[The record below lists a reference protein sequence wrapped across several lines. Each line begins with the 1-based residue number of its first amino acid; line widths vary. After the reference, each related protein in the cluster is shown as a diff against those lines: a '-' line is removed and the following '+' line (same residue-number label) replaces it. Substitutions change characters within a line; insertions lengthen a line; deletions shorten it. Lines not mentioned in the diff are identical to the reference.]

1 MGVDKIAIFGAT
13 GAIGAAVAAELRSQ
27 GRPYRVVGRSAAA
40 LERAFG
46 SDPLAE
52 RMTWDPADPASVEAA
67 ARGVE
72 TIVFAVGVPY
82 WQFQLHPVLMR
93 ATLAGAE
100 RAGAGKI
107 VLIGNVYPYGLPLAP
122 TIDESHPREPHTFK
136 GRMRKAQEDLV
147 LDADAA
153 GRIRATILRLPDFYG
168 PNVDKSLVGDAFAA
182 AAAGRRAVVVGPLD
196 GPRQYV
202 FTPDAGRL
210 AVAVADEP
218 RTNGAAFNFA
228 GSGTIGARE
237 MLERIFAAAGARPK
251 LFVANKAVLRGLGLF
266 NPLLR
271 ELVEMNYLQT
281 RPVILDDARLRAVL
295 GDLRPTSYDDG
306 IRISLAAARD
316 LGRRAA

>member
-1 MGVDKIAIFGAT
+1 VDKIAIFGAT
-13 GAIGAAVAAELRSQ
+13 GAIGAQIGAELRRQ
-27 GRPYRVVGRSAAA
+27 GRPYRVVARSAAG

-52 RMTWDPADPASVEAA
+52 RMTWDPADPASVQAA
-67 ARGVE
+67 ATGVT
-72 TIVFAVGVPY
+72 TIVYTVGVPY
-82 WQFQLHPVLMR
+82 WQFELHPMVMR

-100 RAGAGKI
+100 AAGTGKI

-122 TIDESHPREPHTFK
+122 AIDETHPRNPHTFK
-136 GRMRKAQEDLV
+136 GRMRKEQEDLV
-147 LDADAA
+147 LEADAA
-153 GRIRATILRLPDFYG
+153 GRIHGTILRLPDFYG
-168 PNVDKSLVGDAFAA
+168 PNVEKSLIGDAFVA
-182 AAAGRRAVVVGPLD
+182 AAAGRRANVVGPLD

-202 FTPDAGRL
+202 FTPDAGRI
-210 AVAVADEP
+210 AVAVADDP

-237 MLERIFAAAGARPK
+237 IIERIFAAAGSQPK
-251 LFVANKAVLRGLGLF
+251 LFVANKPILRGLGLF

-281 RPVILDDARLRAVL
+281 TPVILDDARLRGLL

>member
-1 MGVDKIAIFGAT
+1 MDVEKVAIFGAT
-13 GAIGAAVAAELRSQ
+13 GAIGAEVAAELRRQ
-27 GRPYRVVGRSAAA
+27 DRPYRVVARSAAA

-67 ARGVE
+67 ATGVT
-72 TIVFAVGVPY
+72 TIVYAVGVPY
-82 WQFQLHPVLMR
+82 WQFDLHPVLMR

-100 RAGAGKI
+100 RAGAAKI
-107 VLIGNVYPYGLPLAP
+107 VLIGNVYPYGLPLAAS
-122 TIDESHPREPHTFK
+122 IDETHSREPHTFK

-147 LDADAA
+147 LEADAA

-168 PNVDKSLVGDAFAA
+168 PNVEKSLIGDAFV
-182 AAAGRRAVVVGPLD
+182 AAAGGRRASVVGPLD
-196 GPRQYV
+196 GPRQYA
-202 FTPDAGRL
+202 FTPDIGRL
-210 AVAVADEP
+210 AVAVADDP
-218 RTNGAAFNFA
+218 RANGAAFNFA

-237 MLERIFAAAGARPK
+237 MIERIFSAAGSRPK
-251 LFVANKAVLRGLGLF
+251 LFVANKPILRGLGLF

-281 RPVILDDARLRAVL
+281 TPVILDDSRLRGLL